1 MGSRAMVERGI
12 CVDHNVDDRGLTDA
26 QYGAFTVVEVP
37 RSVAFVVPAHQMN
50 SFAGPITFSSV
61 PSHLG
66 QGTPFRYLPRIW

>member
-1 MGSRAMVERGI
+1 MGSRAMVERRI
-12 CVDHNVDDRGLTDA
+12 DVVDHNVDDRGLTDA
-26 QYGAFTVVEVP
+26 QFTVVEVP